1 MAQTHQAGVHTGLN
15 LDDTDGPRV
24 VALRNKA
31 ASGGLQTSE
40 RDELKQLME
49 KGRRP
54 I

>member
-1 MAQTHQAGVHTGLN
+1 MAQTHKTGTHTGLN

-24 VALRNKA
+24 VDLKVKA
-31 ASGGLQTSE
+31 AATGLSIQE
-40 RDELKQLME
+40 RDELKQLLE

>member
-1 MAQTHQAGVHTGLN
+1 MAQTHKNGTHTGLN

-24 VALRNKA
+24 VDLKVKA
-31 ASGGLQTSE
+31 ASSGLQTSE
-40 RDELKQLME
+40 REELKQLLE